1 MNILFIYSLKDVAN
15 PVKPV
20 RDLKEIHLGIS
31 SISSFLKFHHHS
43 TDLFVATK
51 KTERR
56 SLDESIKRFQPD
68 LICFTAVASEYD
80 FISNIAEYIKD
91 KYPHIY
97 LLVGGTHVSLNT
109 DEAIRDAYDALCI
122 GEGEYPTL
130 ELVEQLEKSKKPT
143 GIRNLWI
150 KNGNEIE
157 KNRTR
162 ELVDDLDQLPFPDRH
177 IWERWVNSPQKSRQ
191 VILLGRGCPFECTYC
206 CNHAL
211 KRLALGKYVRL
222 RSCDNVLREVR
233 EVLEKY
239 PGTEEIYFEVET
251 IGINQPFVMELC
263 AKLEE
268 FNEEYGRPITYGVNL
283 RVTPET
289 DYRDLFEALKRANF
303 GYVAIGLE
311 SGSHRV
317 RREILKRHYSNEDV
331 IRTVRLAKG
340 HELRVYMYIMVGI
353 VGETL
358 DDFKETID
366 CSRACQPDYISL
378 SIFFPYPGTRLYQVC
393 KEKGLLDHK
402 IDPTN
407 ERRRA
412 SLDLPEFSKRQIQ
425 KQFNWFHYHVYK
437 GYRPQYNPI
446 RFYFRY
452 ISYRA
457 YQKMYLVRQRL
468 LDAHRVSFLKAQ

>member
-1 MNILFIYSLKDVAN
+1 
-15 PVKPV
+15 
-20 RDLKEIHLGIS
+20 
-31 SISSFLKFHHHS
+31 
-43 TDLFVATK
+43 
-51 KTERR
+51 
-56 SLDESIKRFQPD
+56 
-68 LICFTAVASEYD
+68 
-80 FISNIAEYIKD
+80 
-91 KYPHIY
+91 
-97 LLVGGTHVSLNT
+97 
-109 DEAIRDAYDALCI
+109 
-122 GEGEYPTL
+122 
-130 ELVEQLEKSKKPT
+130 
-143 GIRNLWI
+143 
-150 KNGNEIE
+150 
-157 KNRTR
+157 
-162 ELVDDLDQLPFPDRH
+162 
-177 IWERWVNSPQKSRQ
+177 
-191 VILLGRGCPFECTYC
+191 
-206 CNHAL
+206 
-211 KRLALGKYVRL
+211 
-222 RSCDNVLREVR
+222 
-233 EVLEKY
+233 
-239 PGTEEIYFEVET
+239 
-251 IGINQPFVMELC
+251 MELC

-446 RFYFRY
+446 RYYFRY